1 MHEQCATTDTNA
13 SQWTLSVSGCAC
25 SVSVLTDN
33 VSSAKDATVPP
44 SQTTSGWEGHSP
56 SARRTDR
63 ESFALNE
70 LSAWPSALVSS
81 GASCSVRTRTVDQ
94 HVGRGERAFLPA
106 LRPNRNASGIDCG
119 NAGILWVLARG
130 SPLQRLWGP
139 PAARLTWTNA
149 PANGRGPCT
158 MQRAANC
165 WVSPYRRPSGHRS
178 AAWVGPH
185 RRERS
190 GHPCRKYQHHH
201 PASGR
206 SRPCSRA

>member
-81 GASCSVRTRTVDQ
+81 GASCSVRTRTVNQ
-94 HVGRGERAFLPA
+94 HVGPGERAFLPA
-106 LRPNRNASGIDCG
+106 LRPNRNASAFCRK
-119 NAGILWVLARG
+119 NSAFFSL
-130 SPLQRLWGP
+130 
-139 PAARLTWTNA
+139 
-149 PANGRGPCT
+149 
-158 MQRAANC
+158 
-165 WVSPYRRPSGHRS
+165 YRRPSGHRS